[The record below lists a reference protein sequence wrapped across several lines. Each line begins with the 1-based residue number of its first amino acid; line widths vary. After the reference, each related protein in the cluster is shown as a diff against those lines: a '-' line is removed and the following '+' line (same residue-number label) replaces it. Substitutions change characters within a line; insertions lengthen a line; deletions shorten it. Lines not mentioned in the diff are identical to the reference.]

1 MTATA
6 HMRGHKVYYDEVAD
20 TWCYSDNDEPAQ
32 RERPCTHC
40 GELPTLEG
48 YDPCLGFVP
57 GAVSACCGHG
67 VEEPYVMWDWRKRPL
82 RWVWDRLG
90 IAVRNNFQRT
100 SDGAV
105 YLNFWLVAFVISSEE
120 VEIIL
125 GR

>member
-1 MTATA
+1 MTVTA
-6 HMRGHKVYYDEVAD
+6 YTRGHEVYYDEAAD
-20 TWCYSDNDEPAQ
+20 TWRYADNDQPATFD
-32 RERPCTHC
+32 RPCTKC
-40 GELPTLEG
+40 GEMPTPEG
-48 YDPCLGFVP
+48 YDACLGFIP
-57 GAVSACCGHG
+57 GLVSACCGHG
-67 VEEPYVMWDWRKRPL
+67 VEEPYVMWDWRARPF